1 MQNSKTANMKLVP
14 YILISCLT
22 LTLAGSC
29 TKDFD
34 SLNTD
39 PTRGASIAPGQ
50 QLTAAAYYLSGGRE
64 TGYPNLYF
72 FLPRAQ
78 YVTGSWGMRS
88 GGKYIRNDFYNER
101 MWELFYGKSLK
112 QLIDMLER
120 SKSDPDLV
128 NYIAAGR
135 ILKAYIFSLLTD
147 AYGDVPYSQAG
158 IAYYGKIYTPKYDA
172 QEEIY
177 GDMFKELTAAV
188 SQFDASRQP
197 LLNDIV
203 YNGNVDRWKKLAN
216 SLRLRLGMRLSK
228 KDATTAAREV
238 KAAVDAGVMANA
250 DDNFRIIHESFGFPD
265 LRGNGLSQAFHEES
279 TFKYTIG
286 THTFVRYL
294 KKENDPRLSRY
305 FINRDPDG
313 KDITELTNYISVE
326 PGLYWW
332 DNWGDFTAPNGRV
345 IPHAN
350 KFCTI
355 NLPFTELQAS
365 FLHMGYAEVQFL
377 LAEAAAR
384 GWAGSN
390 PQQFYHNGIRAAMK
404 QLEMYP
410 GMAAVAPTD
419 VDAFVTAHPL
429 PQPADSIIKHIS
441 LQKWVALFP
450 NGYEA
455 FANQRRTGWPEMMDI
470 VDVGNE
476 SETGKIPF
484 ARLFYPGTE
493 AFTNTANYQEALK
506 RIGGTNDWMVP
517 VWWAK
522 P

>member
-1 MQNSKTANMKLVP
+1 MKRIS
-14 YILISCLT
+14 YIVMSCLT
-22 LTLAGSC
+22 LILAGSC

-34 SLNTD
+34 SINTD
-39 PTRGASIAPGQ
+39 PTRGANIAPGQ
-50 QLTAAAYYLSGGRE
+50 QLAAAAYYLTGGRE

-101 MWELFYGKSLK
+101 MWEIFYGKSLK

-120 SKSDPDLV
+120 SKNDADLT

-135 ILKAYIFSLLTD
+135 ILKAYIFSLMTD

-158 IAYYGKIYTPKYDA
+158 VAYYEKIYTPKYDK
-172 QEEIY
+172 QEDIY
-177 GDMFKELTAAV
+177 PDLIKELTEAAA
-188 SQFDASRQP
+188 QFDAGKQP

-203 YNGNVDRWKKLAN
+203 FNGNVDRWKRLAN
-216 SLRLRLGMRLSK
+216 SLRLRLGMRMSK
-228 KDATTAAREV
+228 VDAVAAAREV
-238 KAAVDAGVMANA
+238 KAAVDAGVMTSA
-250 DDNFRIIHESFGFPD
+250 DDNFKIIHENFGFPD

-286 THTFVRYL
+286 TNNFVHYL
-294 KKENDPRLSRY
+294 KNQQDPRLSSF

-313 KDITELTNYISVE
+313 EDITDLTGYISVT

-355 NLPFTELQAS
+355 NLPFTQLQAS
-365 FLHMGYAEVQFL
+365 FLHMGFAEVQFL

-390 PQQFYHNGIRAAMK
+390 AQQFYHNGIRAAMK

-410 GMAAVAPTD
+410 GMAAIPQAQ

-429 PQPADSIIKHIS
+429 PANDSTIKHINM
-441 LQKWVALFP
+441 QKWVALFP

-455 FANQRRTGWPEMMDI
+455 FANQRRTGFPVLEAI
-470 VDVGNE
+470 EDVGTE
-476 SETGKIPF
+476 SETNKVPF
-484 ARLFYPGTE
+484 RRLFYPGTE
-493 AFTNTANYQEALK
+493 AFTNTVNYQDALQ
-506 RIGGTNDWMVP
+506 RIGGANDWLKP
-517 VWWAK
+517 VWWDK
-522 P
+522 Q

>member
-1 MQNSKTANMKLVP
+1 MQNSKTVYMKRIP
-14 YILISCLT
+14 YILMSCLT
-22 LTLAGSC
+22 LLLAGSC

-39 PTRGASIAPGQ
+39 PTRGASIEPGQ
-50 QLTAAAYYLSGGRE
+50 QLTAAAFYLSGGRE
-64 TGYPNLYF
+64 TGYANLYF
-72 FLPRAQ
+72 FLPHSQ
-78 YVTGSWGMRS
+78 YVSGSWGMRS

-147 AYGDVPYSQAG
+147 AYGDIPYSQAG
-158 IAYYGKIYTPKYDA
+158 VAYYQKVYTPKYDQ
-172 QEEIY
+172 QEMIY
-177 GDMFKELTAAV
+177 RDLFKELAEAV
-188 SQFDASRQP
+188 TQFDATKQP

-203 YNGNVDRWKKLAN
+203 YNGNVDRWKRLAN

-238 KAAVDAGVMANA
+238 KAAVDAGVMGSA
-250 DDNFRIIHESFGFPD
+250 DDNFKIIHEAFGFPD
-265 LRGNGLSQAFHEES
+265 LRGNGLSQAFQEEQ
-279 TFKYTIG
+279 TFRYTIG
-286 THTFVRYL
+286 TNTFVRYL
-294 KKENDPRLSRY
+294 KKQNDPRLSSF

-313 KDITELTNYISVE
+313 KDITALTNYISVT

-332 DNWGDFTAPNGRV
+332 DEWGDYTAPNGTV
-345 IPHAN
+345 IPHLN
-350 KFCTI
+350 KFCVI
-355 NLPFTELQAS
+355 NLPFTQLQAS

-384 GWAGSN
+384 GYAGSN
-390 PQQFYHNGIRAAMK
+390 AQLHYHNGIRAAMK

-410 GMAAVAPTD
+410 GMEPVPQAQ

-429 PQPADSIIKHIS
+429 PQPADSVIKHIN

-450 NGYEA
+450 NGYES
-455 FANQRRTGWPEMMDI
+455 FANQRRSGWPELMEI
-470 VDVGNE
+470 EDVGNE
-476 SETGKIPF
+476 SETAKTPF
-484 ARLFYPGTE
+484 RRLFYPGTE
-493 AFTNTANYQEALK
+493 AFTNTQNYQEALK
-506 RIGGTNDWMVP
+506 RIGGENDWMQP
-517 VWWAK
+517 VWWDK